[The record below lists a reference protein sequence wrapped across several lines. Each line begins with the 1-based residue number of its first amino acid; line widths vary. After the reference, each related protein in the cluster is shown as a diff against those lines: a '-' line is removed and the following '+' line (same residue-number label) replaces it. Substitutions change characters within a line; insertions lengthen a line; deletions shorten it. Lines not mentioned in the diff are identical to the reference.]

1 MAILSVNMDVKKL
14 QKQLF
19 FEGQKGVYANLT
31 ILLRDEPDQYGNDG
45 FISQDV
51 GKEARLAGEKGPI
64 VGNVKWIKRD
74 DQPSAP
80 PTNDPGAA
88 YHAANAASNQGSED
102 IPF

>member
-1 MAILSVNMDVKKL
+1 MAILSVKIDVTKL
-14 QKQLF
+14 QKERF
-19 FEGQKGVYANLT
+19 FTGAKGTYADLT
-31 ILLRDEPDQYGNDG
+31 ILLRDEPDQYDNDG

-51 GKEARLAGEKGPI
+51 SKEERLAGEKGPI

-80 PTNDPGAA
+80 PTNDPGDSYRAA
-88 YHAANAASNQGSED
+88 AAASNQGEA

>member
-1 MAILSVNMDVKKL
+1 MAILSVKVDVTKL
-14 QKQLF
+14 QKELF
-19 FEGQKGVYANLT
+19 FQGQKGVYADLT
-31 ILLRDEPDQYGNDG
+31 ILLRDEPDQYDNDG

-74 DQPSAP
+74 DRPSAP
-80 PTNDPGAA
+80 PTNDPGDSYRAA
-88 YHAANAASNQGSED
+88 AAASNQGGEQ

>member
-1 MAILSVNMDVKKL
+1 MAILSVKVDVTKL
-14 QKQLF
+14 QKELF
-19 FEGQKGVYANLT
+19 FTGAKGTYADLT
-31 ILLRDEPDQYGNDG
+31 ILLRDEPDQYDNDG

-74 DQPSAP
+74 NQPSAP
-80 PTNDPGAA
+80 PTNDPGDSYRAA
-88 YHAANAASNQGSED
+88 AAASNQGEA

>member
-1 MAILSVNMDVKKL
+1 MAILSVKIDVTKL
-14 QKQLF
+14 QKELF
-19 FEGQKGVYANLT
+19 FKGQKGTYADLT
-31 ILLRDEPDQYGNDG
+31 ILLRDEPDQYDNDG
-45 FISQDV
+45 FISQDI

-80 PTNDPGAA
+80 PSNDPGAA

>member
-1 MAILSVNMDVKKL
+1 MAILRAKIDVTKIDKAR
-14 QKQLF
+14 LF
-19 FEGQKGVYANLT
+19 TGSRGTYADLT
-31 ILLRDEPDQYGNDG
+31 ILLRDEPDQYDNDG

-51 GKEARLAGEKGPI
+51 SKEERLAGEKGPI

-80 PTNDPGAA
+80 PTNDPGDSYRAA
-88 YHAANAASNQGSED
+88 AAASNQGEA

>member
-1 MAILSVNMDVKKL
+1 MAILSVKIDVTKL
-14 QKQLF
+14 QKDLF
-19 FEGQKGVYANLT
+19 FTGAKGTYADLT
-31 ILLRDEPDQYGNDG
+31 ILLRDEPDQYNNDG
-45 FISQDV
+45 FISQDI

-80 PTNDPGAA
+80 PTNDPGDSYRAA
-88 YHAANAASNQGSED
+88 ADASNQGEA